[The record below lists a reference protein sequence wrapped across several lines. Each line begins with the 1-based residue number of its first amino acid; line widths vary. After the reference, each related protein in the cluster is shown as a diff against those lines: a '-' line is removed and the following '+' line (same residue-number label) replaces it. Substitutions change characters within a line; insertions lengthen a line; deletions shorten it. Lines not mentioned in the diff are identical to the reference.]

1 MPATHT
7 ATPSAKSPAT
17 EVSVEPFDVLDETHQ
32 QIATALKQLQ
42 SHALSSLLPDTRQ
55 DAQRIDQ
62 LADQR
67 AEAHEGLPER
77 KTTLLSVPT
86 RCKWRSD
93 VVQSKAR
100 LGLGSGVYWL

>member
-1 MPATHT
+1 MGQAH
-7 ATPSAKSPAT
+7 A
-17 EVSVEPFDVLDETHQ
+17 
-32 QIATALKQLQ
+32 ATAITLKQLQ
-42 SHALSSLLPDTRQ
+42 GHTLGSLLPDTRQ

-86 RCKWRSD
+86 RYKWRSD

-100 LGLGSGVYWL
+100 FGPGSGVYWL